1 MNELLAKLWRM
12 GKPLQWRLLWLVN
25 AKFMCGITGVT
36 RTEDGQVLLLRHR
49 LWPADRQ
56 WGFPTG
62 YAKRGEKHEDTI
74 VREVREETGLTV
86 KVGRLLQVNSGFKL
100 RIEIFY
106 EATLIGGLDNLAVD
120 GREVIDARLFAV
132 NALPDGMPEA
142 HKRLIRG
149 T

>member
-1 MNELLAKLWRM
+1 MNELLAKLWRI
-12 GKPLQWRLLWLVN
+12 GKPLQWRVLWLVN

-62 YAKRGEKHEDTI
+62 YAHKGEKHEDTI

-100 RIEIFY
+100 RIEMFY

-120 GREVIDARLFAV
+120 GREVIDARLFAA

-142 HKRLIRG
+142 HKRLIRDA
-149 T
+149 

>member
-1 MNELLAKLWRM
+1 MNELLAKLWRI

-25 AKFMCGITGVT
+25 AKFMCGITAVT
-36 RTEDGQVLLLRHR
+36 RTEDGRVLLLRHR

-62 YAKRGEKHEDTI
+62 YANKGEKHEDTI

-106 EATLIGGLDNLAVD
+106 EATLIGGLDDLAVD
-120 GREVIDARLFAV
+120 GREVIDARLFAAD
-132 NALPDGMPEA
+132 ALPDGMSEA

-149 T
+149 A

>member
-62 YAKRGEKHEDTI
+62 YANKGEKHEDTI

-106 EATLIGGLDNLAVD
+106 EATLIGGLDDLAVD
-120 GREVIDARLFAV
+120 GREVIEARLFSA

-142 HKRLIRG
+142 HKRLIGG